1 MLAFCTY
8 SSRRGVQEA
17 ISKKVIHR
25 DVSGGTKIL
34 QFLVLIFKQN
44 KMQLFVNLKRIFERI
59 YNRCDK

>member
-1 MLAFCTY
+1 MLAFYTY

-59 YNRCDK
+59 YDRCDK